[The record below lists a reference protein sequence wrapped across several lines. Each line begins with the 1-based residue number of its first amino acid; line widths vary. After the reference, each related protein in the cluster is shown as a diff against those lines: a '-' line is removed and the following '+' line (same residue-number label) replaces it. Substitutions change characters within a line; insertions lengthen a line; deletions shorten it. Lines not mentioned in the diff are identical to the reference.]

1 MTEFRYHKTGLFY
14 GQISEEAK
22 KLGVDELKELGAQEI
37 QQDYR
42 GMHFH
47 ADMVTLFKIVYCS
60 RLFSRFLA
68 PLHRFDALSED
79 MLYQRVKTM
88 KWEEII
94 QPGQTFAIFANVGNS
109 KINHSKFASQKM
121 KDAICDRL
129 REKRGERPDID
140 PKNPDIWL
148 NLFINKNKATI
159 ALDLSGGSH
168 HKRGYR
174 QDSVEA
180 PLMES
185 LGAAFIRASEWDGKT
200 PLYDPMC
207 GSGTILAEALM
218 HAAKIPAG
226 YLKKRF
232 GFENMPDFD
241 QGIWDEVK
249 AKADARIKIPKE
261 GLISGSDMDSEAV
274 RASMLNLSY
283 LPGGDKIKI
292 TQSRFQDLEEL
303 EPCTIITNP
312 PYGMRLMKNEDI
324 ESFTGEIGDFLKQKC
339 SGSNAWVYFGE
350 RKLILKIGLR
360 PSRKFPLSNGGLDGR
375 LCKFEMYR
383 GNKWT

>member
-14 GQISEEAK
+14 AQISEEAK
-22 KLGVDELKELGAQEI
+22 TLGVNELKELGAQEI
-37 QQDYR
+37 QLDYR
-42 GMHFH
+42 GVLFH
-47 ADMVTLFKIVYCS
+47 ADMVTLFKIVYRS

-79 MLYQRVKTM
+79 MLYQRIKTM

-94 QPGQTFAIFANVGNS
+94 KPGQTFAIFANVGNS
-109 KINHSKFASQKM
+109 KINHSRFAAQKM
-121 KDAICDRL
+121 KDSICDRL

-140 PKNPDIWL
+140 TKNPDVWL
-148 NLFINKNKATI
+148 NLFINKNKATVS
-159 ALDLSGGSH
+159 LDLSGGSH

-174 QDSVEA
+174 QESVDA

-185 LGAAFIRASEWDGKT
+185 LAAAFIRVADWDGET

-218 HAAKIPAG
+218 SAARIPSG

-241 QGIWDEVK
+241 QSIWDEVK
-249 AKADARIKIPKE
+249 TLADSKIRTLKE
-261 GLISGSDMDSEAV
+261 GLISGSDMDAESV
-274 RASMLNLSY
+274 RASKKNLSC

-292 TQSRFQDLEEL
+292 TQSRFQDLDEL
-303 EPCTIITNP
+303 EPCTLITNP
-312 PYGMRLMKNEDI
+312 PYGMRLMQDEDM

-339 SGSNAWVYFGE
+339 SGSNAWVFFGE
-350 RKLILKIGLR
+350 RKLILKVGLR

-375 LCKFEMYR
+375 LCKFEMYC